1 METITLFDIA
11 TFGRL
16 VRYQVPR
23 YSGWKHDLPGF
34 LGDTPIWR
42 SDTKYRDIADGNCLH
57 ECCARVVRQSDT
69 KYRDIADGNF
79 VPRVEV
85 LRPCQVGQIPST
97 AI

>member
-42 SDTKYRDIADGNCLH
+42 SDTKYRDIADGNFV
-57 ECCARVVRQSDT
+57 ARGCDLLAIVVSDT
-69 KYRDIADGNF
+69 KYRDIADGNHLLSNCISD
-79 VPRVEV
+79 R
-85 LRPCQVGQIPST
+85 I
-97 AI
+97 